1 MALSFAPAAVQDIEE
16 IGDYIHAEIRPP
28 LTVL

>member
-16 IGDYIHAEIRPP
+16 VDDYIQAENSPAA
-28 LTVL
+28 TA

>member
-16 IGDYIHAEIRPP
+16 IGDYIRAENPAAARR
-28 LTVL
+28 L